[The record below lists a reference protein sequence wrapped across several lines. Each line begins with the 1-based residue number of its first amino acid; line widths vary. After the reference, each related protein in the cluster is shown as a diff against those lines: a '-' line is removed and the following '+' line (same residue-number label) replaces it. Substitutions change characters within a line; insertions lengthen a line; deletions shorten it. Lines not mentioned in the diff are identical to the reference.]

1 MKILIIE
8 DEVVLLKV
16 LAEKFEDEKFDVV
29 LAEDGEAAMLKVRA
43 SKPDMI
49 LLDIILPKK
58 DGIEV
63 LKELKNDP
71 ELKNIPV
78 IIISNLGSDEK
89 IKETLQLGAVD
100 YLIKTQHPINEVV
113 EKVKEHLRTAR

>member
-16 LAEKFEDEKFDVV
+16 LAEKFENEKFEVEM
-29 LAEDGEAAMLKVRA
+29 AEDGEEAMLKVRA

-63 LKELKNDP
+63 LKEIKSDP
-71 ELKNIPV
+71 ELKDIPV

-89 IKETLQLGAVD
+89 IKETLELGAVD

-113 EKVKEHLRTAR
+113 EKVQEHLRKAR